1 MHNRSLGFRL
11 ALVSWLLICIVAS
24 GGLVRA
30 QEGVQVWTVA
40 PDTSGFPTIT
50 TYFEVRDAQGMF
62 VAGVDQ
68 GVVSV
73 LENGRR
79 IPVSA
84 LEQLRAGVQLVV
96 AINPG
101 PTFAIRNSQ
110 GLSRF
115 DFVMQ
120 ALRAWSEAR
129 QGSMIDD
136 LSLLAND
143 HQDASHVTDAEN
155 WIVALEAYQPDTRN
169 AVPDLTVMAR
179 AIDLAADVTARPGM
193 GKAILFITAPMD
205 AEAGVGLQSL
215 AARANQ
221 AGINVFV
228 WLVAST
234 ERFSSEP
241 ANQLKSL
248 AQETGGSY
256 FAYSGVETTPDLE
269 LSFEP
274 LRNTYYLEYNSSI
287 NTSGLHEMAV
297 QVQLDG
303 AEFVSGPIQF
313 ELEVLPPNIA
323 FVSPRL
329 KIERV
334 NAGEAEANPD
344 TLVPSLE
351 NLEILIEFPDGL
363 ERSIERS
370 TLYIDGEVAEVNA
383 APPFDRF
390 TWDLREYTSTGEHV
404 LRVEVEDSLGLS
416 STSMDTI
423 VLVSLKRDPR
433 SVIVTLSRNRS
444 LLAGITVVLAGA
456 VLMLVLVRGGKLK
469 PGVLLEFRR
478 RNRRGDPVTQPVRPK
493 QEENQRPSAW
503 IDRLHLTQR
512 RLAPQAIAFLTPIS
526 EAGDESSRPPISI
539 ATGPV
544 TFGRNPAEVT
554 QVIDDASVEEI
565 HARLSQNKNGSFR
578 LADLGSVAGTWINY
592 TPVSKEGAILEHGDL
607 LHIGRVGFRFTL
619 RSPDRVRK
627 PVIIPLEP
635 ES

>member
-1 MHNRSLGFRL
+1 MINPSRGFRL
-11 ALVSWLLICIVAS
+11 ALAIWLFICIFAS
-24 GGLVRA
+24 AAPVPA
-30 QEGVQVWTVA
+30 QEGVQVWAAA

-62 VAGVDQ
+62 VTGLDQ
-68 GVVSV
+68 DAVTVI
-73 LENGRR
+73 ENGRR
-79 IPVSA
+79 IPLSA

-101 PTFAIRNSQ
+101 PSFAIRNSQ
-110 GLSRF
+110 GMSRF

-143 HQDASHVTDAEN
+143 HPDASHVTDAEN
-155 WIVALEAYQPDTRN
+155 WIAALDAYQPDTRN

-179 AIDLAADVTARPGM
+179 AIDVAADVTARPGM
-193 GKAILFITAPMD
+193 GKAILFITTSMD
-205 AEAGVGLQSL
+205 VEAGVGLQSL
-215 AARANQ
+215 GARAKQ
-221 AGINVFV
+221 AGIHVFV

-248 AQETGGSY
+248 AQETEGSY
-256 FAYSGVETTPDLE
+256 FAYSGVEMIPELE
-269 LSFEP
+269 LSLEP
-274 LRNTYYLEYNSSI
+274 LRNTYHMEYKSGI
-287 NTSGLHEMAV
+287 NTSGFHEMAV
-297 QVQLDG
+297 QVQLEG
-303 AEFVSGPIQF
+303 SEYISSPIQF

-334 NAGEAEANPD
+334 NSGEAEANPE
-344 TLVPSLE
+344 TLVPSRE
-351 NLEILIEFPDGL
+351 NLEVLIEFPDGF
-363 ERSIERS
+363 ERPIERS
-370 TLYIDGEVAEVNA
+370 ALYIDGEIAEVNTS
-383 APPFDRF
+383 PPFDQF
-390 TWDLREYTSTGEHV
+390 SWDLREYTSTGEHV

-456 VLMLVLVRGGKLK
+456 VLMLVLVRGGRLK

-539 ATGPV
+539 ASSEL

-554 QVIDDASVEEI
+554 QVIDDPSVEEI
-565 HARLSQNKNGSFR
+565 HARLSQHKNGSFR

-619 RSPDRVRK
+619 RNPHRVRK